1 MQSIWYFCL
10 LIYFKTIHNIET
22 IYVKVIMSNQNSQS
36 HKRQEKNT
44 EWLDELINQIEEKI
58 RHSGE
63 KI

>member
-1 MQSIWYFCL
+1 MQSLWYFCL